1 MTATNSGSK
10 DSSYRGTE
18 KIRVNDDLFVLIQS
32 LEQTQCKTNVQF
44 KRKEK
49 RGQHRPLQGRFRPI
63 PTESRRFVCNI
74 MFVRDTIDQQRV
86 TALKYLFFIKRKRKE
101 KKRAHSSTESV
112 PSTSPSRRR
121 PFLPCSC
128 FQHLPIQW
136 SLLLVTLLLWPSTR
150 PPGPQVEKKPLL
162 ALPP

>member
-1 MTATNSGSK
+1 MEAKTAATGEQKN
-10 DSSYRGTE
+10 
-18 KIRVNDDLFVLIQS
+18 IRVNDDLFVLIQS

-86 TALKYLFFIKRKRKE
+86 TALNIYSLLKEKKRKE
-101 KKRAHSSTESV
+101 KGAQ
-112 PSTSPSRRR
+112 
-121 PFLPCSC
+121 
-128 FQHLPIQW
+128 QHR
-136 SLLLVTLLLWPSTR
+136 VCA
-150 PPGPQVEKKPLL
+150 VD
-162 ALPP
+162 